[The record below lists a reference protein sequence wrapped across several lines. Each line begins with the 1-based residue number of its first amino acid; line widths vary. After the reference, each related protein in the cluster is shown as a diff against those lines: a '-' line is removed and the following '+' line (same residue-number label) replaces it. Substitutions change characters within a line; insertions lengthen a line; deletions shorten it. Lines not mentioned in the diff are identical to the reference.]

1 MAPRGVPVSDIAVS
15 PDGRRMLFCSP
26 LDGGEA
32 AGDETDPKR
41 LRERFLPERPIRIP
55 RPHPTPRPL

>member
-55 RPHPTPRPL
+55 RPQPTPRQL